1 MAERDDANDIADRPV
16 TVQVSEPQTIGHGF
30 RPYERYSLELSIGQ
44 ATPLAQQ
51 RDIVRGGRVVG
62 VLPIDLDR
70 DRIVLLRQFRLAAH
84 LVTGKGEMI
93 EIVAGRVDEGE
104 SDADAARRECH
115 EEIGVTP
122 VHLVRLYAVMPAP
135 AVTDEFVMTYLGFVD
150 STRVTPYGGL
160 AHESEHIETL
170 VVPIDDA
177 LEALR
182 QGRIANAL
190 TVSALQWLALNR
202 TRLPALHDAAVATG
216 GVTQG

>member
-1 MAERDDANDIADRPV
+1 MAEPDDAHDIADRPV
-16 TVQVSEPQTIGHGF
+16 AVEVSEPQTLGRGF
-30 RPYERYSLELSIGQ
+30 RRYERYTLELPIGQ
-44 ATPLAQQ
+44 AKPLAQQ
-51 RDIVRGGRVVG
+51 RDIVRGGRVVA
-62 VLPIDLDR
+62 VLPIDLAR

-84 LVTGKGEMI
+84 FATGNGEMI

-104 SDADAARRECH
+104 SGEDAARRECV
-115 EEIGVTP
+115 EEIGVAP
-122 VHLVRLYAVMPAP
+122 DALLRLYSVLPTP
-135 AVTDEFVMTYLGFVD
+135 GLTDEFVTSYIGFVD
-150 STRVTPYGGL
+150 SARVTTHGGL
-160 AHESEHIETL
+160 ADESEHVETL